1 MQGRLNL
8 FQATMLRWRDLH
20 PYSAVHVVRVMK
32 RCDARRLE
40 AQIAARLE
48 SAGLTGLCLD
58 RKRARYEFTGGRE
71 AVALPVLDGRA
82 DARESLRLEIVRQL
96 NAPFPREGRFS
107 PFRFFAVDSGAF
119 FDLGLAYDHF
129 IAGGDSIAVLLE
141 HCLDGYG
148 EENRGEAR
156 SWTPRLYPHTY
167 RRLFLRRL
175 GAALSGLG
183 YLHTLTTSA
192 RRTYRAPC
200 QRERDASN
208 GFLCYRVDA
217 AAFDRLRHTAKTWA
231 VTVNDLLL
239 AVLLVALIPVTV
251 RRATATRRR
260 ELAVASIVNL
270 RAELESDARTTFGQF
285 LSSLRFSHPAP
296 RGAALRELAAAVHAE
311 SRRVLSRKLYL
322 QSLIALG
329 FSGLMWPLLSP
340 AQRRCFLAKHYPIW
354 AGLTALRVDPLWH
367 GTSAGTQLCE
377 YLRAVSTGPLA
388 PLVFAVTTLGETMWL
403 GVSFRT
409 ADIDAA
415 TAERVAQEFLRCMA
429 SLE

>member
-32 RCDARRLE
+32 RCDATRLE

-48 SAGLTGLCLD
+48 SAGLTGLNLD

-71 AVALPVLDGRA
+71 AVTLTVLEGGA
-82 DARESLRLEIVRQL
+82 SAAETLRLEIVRQL
-96 NAPFPREGRFS
+96 NAPFPREGGFS

-148 EENRGEAR
+148 EERRDETR

-167 RRLFLRRL
+167 RRLFLRRF
-175 GAALSGLG
+175 GEALTGLG
-183 YLHTLTTSA
+183 YLRSLAASA
-192 RRTYRAPC
+192 RRTFRAPC
-200 QRERDASN
+200 HRERDASN

-217 AAFDRLRHTAKTWA
+217 AALDRLRNTAKAWA
-231 VTVNDLLL
+231 VTVNDLML
-239 AVLLVALIPVTV
+239 AVLLIALIPVTAD
-251 RRATATRRR
+251 REAAPRRR
-260 ELAVASIVNL
+260 ELGVASIVNL
-270 RAELESDARTTFGQF
+270 RSELESDAHAAFGQF

-322 QSLIALG
+322 QNLLALG
-329 FSGLMWPLLSP
+329 VSGLMWPLLSP

-354 AGLTALRVDPLWH
+354 AGLTALRVDPLWD
-367 GTSAGTQLCE
+367 GASGGAQLRE

-409 ADIDAA
+409 ADVEAA
-415 TAERVAQEFLRCMA
+415 TAERVAQEFLRHMA

>member
-32 RCDARRLE
+32 RCDASRLK
-40 AQIAARLE
+40 AQIGARLE
-48 SAGLTGLCLD
+48 SAGLTGLSLD
-58 RKRARYEFTGGRE
+58 HRRGRFEFAGGRE
-71 AVALPVLDGRA
+71 AVALTVLDGGA
-82 DARESLRLEIVRQL
+82 DGRETLRLEIVRQL
-96 NAPFPREGRFS
+96 NAPFPREGQFS
-107 PFRFFAVDSGAF
+107 PFRFFAVDHGSF

-148 EENRGEAR
+148 EDSRGKTR

-183 YLHTLTTSA
+183 YLRALAASA
-192 RRTYRAPC
+192 RRTCRAPC
-200 QRERDASN
+200 HRERDGSN

-217 AAFDRLRHTAKTWA
+217 AAFDRLRHTAKVWA

-239 AVLLVALIPVTV
+239 AVLLVALIPVTAD
-251 RRATATRRR
+251 REMAARRR
-260 ELAVASIVNL
+260 ELGVASIVNL
-270 RAELESDARTTFGQF
+270 RSELESDARGTFGQF

-311 SRRVLSRKLYL
+311 TQRVLSHKLYL
-322 QSLIALG
+322 QSLLALG
-329 FSGLMWPLLSP
+329 ISGLMWPLLSP

-354 AGLTALRVDPLWH
+354 AGLTALRVDPLWQ
-367 GTSAGTQLCE
+367 GASAGAQLCE

-409 ADIDAA
+409 ADVDAA
-415 TAERVAQEFLRCMA
+415 TAERVAQEFLRRMA